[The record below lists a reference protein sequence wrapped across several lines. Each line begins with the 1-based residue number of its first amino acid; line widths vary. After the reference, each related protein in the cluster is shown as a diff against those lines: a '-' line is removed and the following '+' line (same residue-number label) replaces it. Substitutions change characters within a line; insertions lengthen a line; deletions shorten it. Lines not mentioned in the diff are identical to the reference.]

1 MTSGGGRLVYV
12 WFLAAT
18 AATGGLLFGFDI
30 AIISGAGPFLKQ
42 HFHMG
47 DWGLGSAFSA
57 LLWGCALGS
66 VAAGYL
72 ADRIGRRRLLLL
84 VAALFAL
91 TSVETALAWSV
102 GSLLLAR
109 FLGGLA
115 VGAVSLVSPMY
126 ISEVAPPAMRGRL
139 GVLYQMSI
147 VTGILVSYC
156 INYALRAA
164 GPENWRWMFAS
175 GVVPSLLFLIL
186 LTTAPETPRYLLM
199 RGARAAARAIL
210 ERVGSLDAGR
220 ALEEISQSL
229 AAPQGGWRDL
239 LQPGIRRAVWV
250 GFALAILV
258 HFSGI
263 NTVIDYA
270 PTIFQSAGW
279 QLDAA
284 LLSTFVIGVT
294 NFLFTIVSFWTIDR
308 FGRRPLY
315 ILGSLGM
322 AASLALLTL
331 AARRGHFEGA
341 LVLVLIL
348 AYLVCFCSCIGP
360 AFWTLLPEI
369 YPNRVRGAAM
379 VVPVLTQWVANATV
393 VQVFPAALHRIGPT
407 GTFGLLAGVSL
418 VQALFAWRSLPET
431 KGRSLEE
438 IEQFWLS
445 ARARGQSWPRASS
458 MIEPRRNT
466 PQTGT

>member
-1 MTSGGGRLVYV
+1 MTRPDSSQLRYV
-12 WFLAAT
+12 WFLATT

-30 AIISGAGPFLKQ
+30 AIISGAGPFLRE

-57 LLWGCALGS
+57 LLWGCAIGCAL
-66 VAAGYL
+66 AGYL
-72 ADRIGRRRLLLL
+72 ADRIGRRRLLLV
-84 VAALFAL
+84 VAALFAV
-91 TSVETALAWSV
+91 TSVQTGLAWSV
-102 GSLLLAR
+102 ESLLLAR

-115 VGAVSLVSPMY
+115 VGAVSLLSPMY

-139 GVLYQMSI
+139 STLYQMSI

-156 INYALRAA
+156 INYGLRTA
-164 GPENWRWMFAS
+164 GPDNWRWMFAS
-175 GVVPSLLFLIL
+175 GVVPSVLFLAL
-186 LTTAPETPRYLLM
+186 LTVAPETPRYLLM
-199 RGARAAARAIL
+199 RGARAAARSIL
-210 ERVGSLDAGR
+210 ERVGADAER
-220 ALEEISQSL
+220 ALVEISASL
-229 AAPQGGWRDL
+229 AAPRGGWREL
-239 LQPGIRRAVWV
+239 LQPSIRRALWV
-250 GFALAILV
+250 GFGLAILV

-279 QLDAA
+279 RVDAA

-315 ILGSLGM
+315 IGGSLGM
-322 AASLALLTL
+322 AGTLGVLTV
-331 AARRGHFEGA
+331 AAWLNHFQGPI
-341 LVLVLIL
+341 VLILIL

-360 AFWTLLPEI
+360 VFWTLLPEI
-369 YPNRVRGAAM
+369 YPNRVRGTAM
-379 VVPVLTQWVANATV
+379 VVPVLTQWIANAIV

-407 GTFGLLAGVSL
+407 GTFGLLALVSL
-418 VQALFAWRSLPET
+418 AQALFAWRWVPET
-431 KGRSLEE
+431 KQRSLEQ
-438 IEQFWLS
+438 IELFWEAS
-445 ARARGQSWPRASS
+445 SRKGQLWPRASS

-466 PQTGT
+466 P